1 MHQDSPIPD
10 MPPPADR
17 LARWLGP
24 PPGGREARLI
34 AWCAILA
41 ALLMTGLSI
50 HRGLHGQTF
59 MGRPF
64 GGDFGQFY
72 AVARLLNDGHAP
84 LLYSIPDQLNSYRRA
99 VPEAP
104 ADYHL
109 VFANAPVIAAV
120 FRPLALLDYRQA
132 FIVWLVISPLLFWL
146 ALHLLG
152 LRPFDVP
159 WLMAVSWVPFL
170 FETWF
175 GGQISVF
182 GLLAFSLFFRLRQR
196 GWLAAAGLSLA
207 LASYKPTLVLVPAVL
222 LLCGRQWR
230 TLAGFSAGAA
240 GMLALSA
247 TVAGPAGLAGWI
259 DALQFYGNMVSGEF
273 EALRRYKYLD
283 SGSFMH
289 LLLGPGTRVARLAGL
304 AVSAALLAALARAWW
319 SASRLDARGRDLL
332 WSATLAFTPVVNL
345 YVPIY
350 DAVLLIPGAVL
361 AARHL
366 EGPSWRWWLTALYL
380 SPWITQS
387 AAEFLRFQFFTLVLI
402 GFGLWCLR
410 RTRMPPHSPK
420 PMVAPPGAGAHP
432 TLGES

>member
-1 MHQDSPIPD
+1 

-17 LARWLGP
+17 LTRWLGP
-24 PPGGREARLI
+24 PPGAREARLI
-34 AWCAILA
+34 ASCAILA

-50 HRGLHGQTF
+50 HRGLQGQTF

-72 AVARLLNDGHAP
+72 AVGRILNDGQAAR
-84 LLYSIPDQLNSYRRA
+84 LYSIPDQLNSYRRA

-104 ADYHL
+104 GDYHL
-109 VFANAPVIAAV
+109 VFANAPVIAAL

-132 FIVWLVISPLLFWL
+132 FIVWLVISPLLFGL

-152 LRPFDVP
+152 LRPYGVP
-159 WLMAVSWVPFL
+159 WLLAVSWVPFL

-175 GGQISVF
+175 GGQIPVF
-182 GLLAFSLFFRLRQR
+182 GLLAFSLFFWLRQR
-196 GWLAAAGLSLA
+196 GWLLAAGVALA
-207 LASYKPTLVLVPAVL
+207 LASYKPTLVLVPAVM

-247 TVAGPAGLAGWI
+247 AVAGPNGLAGWFE
-259 DALQFYGNMVSGEF
+259 ALQFYGNMVSGQF

-283 SGSFMH
+283 AGSFMH
-289 LLLGPGTRVARLAGL
+289 LLFGSGTRLATLAGL
-304 AVSAALLAALARAWW
+304 TVSAALLALLARAWW
-319 SASRLDARGRDLL
+319 SAPRLDPRGQDLL
-332 WSATLAFTPVVNL
+332 WTATLALAPVVNL

-387 AAEFLRFQFFTLVLI
+387 AAEFLRFQFLTLVLI
-402 GFGLWCLR
+402 AFGWWCLR
-410 RTRMPPHSPK
+410 QAGIRPQSAPATQADVSGASPC
-420 PMVAPPGAGAHP
+420 AGSDGMLP
-432 TLGES
+432 